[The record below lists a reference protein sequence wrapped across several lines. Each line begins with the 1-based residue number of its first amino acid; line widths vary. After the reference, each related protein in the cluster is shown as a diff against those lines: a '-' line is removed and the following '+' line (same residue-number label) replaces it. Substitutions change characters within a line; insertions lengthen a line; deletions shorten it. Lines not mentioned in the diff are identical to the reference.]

1 MIDFA
6 ATDATLALAAGAVRR
21 RGIVVVVGLGGG
33 RLSFGFAAVPH
44 EARFLTSV
52 WGSRAQLDELLA
64 LARREPSIVQP
75 VERLPLA
82 DAQLA
87 HDRLRAGQVRGRLV
101 LVAAA

>member
-6 ATDATLALAAGAVRR
+6 AADATLALAAGAVRR

-52 WGSRAQLDELLA
+52 WGSRSQLDELLA

-75 VERLPLA
+75 VEACPSPTPSSPTTA
-82 DAQLA
+82 S
-87 HDRLRAGQVRGRLV
+87 GPGKVRGSIV